1 MEQGYS
7 INRKK
12 KAPEI
17 VLAPMIDMVF
27 LLLIFFMLTTTLVQN
42 TGIEIKKPKAVSSIL
57 LPRKN
62 IIVTVTAD
70 GSVLL
75 EGKRLPW
82 DAFRRELAGMITK
95 SPDRMVVLNTD
106 KGVLVGRIIDIMD
119 EAKKNGAESLSIA
132 TEYETG
138 EE

>member
-62 IIVTVTAD
+62 NIVTVTAD